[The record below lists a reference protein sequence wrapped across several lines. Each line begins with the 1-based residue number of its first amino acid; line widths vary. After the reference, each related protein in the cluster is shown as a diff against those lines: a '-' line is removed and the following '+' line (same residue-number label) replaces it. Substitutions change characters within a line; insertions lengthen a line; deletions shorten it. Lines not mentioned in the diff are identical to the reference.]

1 MRRARERV
9 ARFTHRTHLVQYE
22 ENMYAEIARTPLE
35 HTSTRAAILR
45 IVSYALPQRA
55 THFSDGALVSHSWPP
70 HSQGMPRRDS

>member
-1 MRRARERV
+1 MN
-9 ARFTHRTHLVQYE
+9 YE

-55 THFSDGALVSHSWPP
+55 THFSDCTAVVYRS
-70 HSQGMPRRDS
+70 

>member
-1 MRRARERV
+1 
-9 ARFTHRTHLVQYE
+9 
-22 ENMYAEIARTPLE
+22 MYAEIARTPLE